1 MYLVK
6 LGGSVITDKTR
17 PLAFREDVVRH
28 LVSELRPHSPLIIV
42 HGAGSFGHVYA
53 KEYGLASGF
62 RSAEQLGGFARV
74 HRDVR
79 DLNLRIMNILIES
92 SLNAV
97 SLPPFA
103 CCENSGG
110 RLKSLDFSPFGRALD
125 MGLSP
130 VTFGDAVFDESI
142 VFSICSGD
150 YLMEALA
157 EEFRPEKTIFL
168 SDVDGIFDRNPAE
181 EGAKLLETVSSRSD
195 VSSAAS
201 MRSGVS
207 DVTGGMAGKL
217 ASMLR
222 IASFSEVWMIN
233 GLVPGR
239 LANLLNGEAVVGSK
253 VIP

>member
-6 LGGSVITDKTR
+6 LGGSVITDKAR
-17 PLAFREDVVRH
+17 PLSFREDVVRR
-28 LVSELRPHSPLIIV
+28 LVSELKPFSPLIIV

-53 KEYGLASGF
+53 KEYGLADGF
-62 RSAEQLGGFARV
+62 KSSEQLEGFARV
-74 HRDVR
+74 QRDVR
-79 DLNLRIMNILIES
+79 DLNMRIMNILIENGI
-92 SLNAV
+92 NAV

-103 CCENSGG
+103 SCENSDG
-110 RLKSLDFSPFGRALD
+110 RLKSLDTAPFHRTVD

-130 VTFGDAVFDESI
+130 VTFGDAVFDDKI
-142 VFSICSGD
+142 GFSICSGD

-168 SDVDGIFDRNPAE
+168 SDVDGIYDRNPAE
-181 EGAKLLETVSSRSD
+181 TGAELLPVISSSDSVSAGKSRD
-195 VSSAAS
+195 
-201 MRSGVS
+201 GVS

-217 ASMLR
+217 ASMVK
-222 IASFSEVWMIN
+222 IAPFSEVWMIN

-239 LANLLNGEAVVGSK
+239 LANLLNGETVIGSK